1 MEIQAPFA
9 PIDHE
14 LIVGPTPSAPL
25 APVIP
30 SAPKA
35 PLNVTDDAK
44 KAELE
49 ALVRVSLR
57 THSKHML

>member
-1 MEIQAPFA
+1 MKIQAPFA
-9 PIDHE
+9 PPGHE

-25 APVIP
+25 APVTP

-35 PLNVTDDAK
+35 TLNATDDAK

-57 THSKHML
+57 TH